1 MNEEQP
7 SWIGFANVQLA
18 LGRTGIAAQLYDAAL
33 PHLRVQCGDLH
44 SSTLACRMNL
54 GVALGEEGD
63 VVKAETHLTEV
74 LAAYRATLTDA
85 NPDTLSA
92 MASLGIVLERARRP
106 EEAKAYLRDALRL
119 RRAALGGTHPDTLSS
134 IATLAA
140 CLGNQGELDEAEQ
153 LLVEAADGHRL
164 IAERTGG
171 DGTTALL
178 SCTLNIAIMRDL
190 REDWPGAEAAYGDA
204 LSLARQ
210 LPGET
215 AQDMAQNA
223 TNRLVRVLL
232 RQRKRDAAE
241 AVLTDNWRQ
250 QCAAQGSAHADT
262 LAAAEL
268 LSKLLTRRRKFP
280 EAATLWR
287 EVLDACRAAHGDA
300 AAETTA
306 VAQQLAACLRS
317 QGETAELAELEL
329 SFATA
334 LTQLSVE

>member
-210 LPGET
+210 LPGKT
-215 AQDMAQNA
+215 AQTWRRTPQTGSCACCCGSASEMPLKLFSRITGASS
-223 TNRLVRVLL
+223 VRRKAARMRTLLL
-232 RQRKRDAAE
+232 R
-241 AVLTDNWRQ
+241 
-250 QCAAQGSAHADT
+250 
-262 LAAAEL
+262 
-268 LSKLLTRRRKFP
+268 
-280 EAATLWR
+280 
-287 EVLDACRAAHGDA
+287 
-300 AAETTA
+300 
-306 VAQQLAACLRS
+306 RS
-317 QGETAELAELEL
+317 CCQ
-329 SFATA
+329 SC
-334 LTQLSVE
+334 